1 MCSDTMGEQLTA
13 NKKQRGAAERMRIIA
28 TGFQLLMKFFRVLI
42 SLCSVPALLAETP
55 VQVSLSE
62 AQQKLRGEFAGR
74 VRSSEKKNAAACA
87 ETDGWLFFTAEF
99 RLLSLDRFWGD
110 EAPKVSRSHKPE
122 LADPIPAIMDFQRQ
136 LKARGIALLVVPVP
150 PKAAIY
156 PEKILPGF
164 NVRTDD
170 AAPGL
175 HRFYNE
181 LHAAGIDVLDLTP
194 LFIQN
199 RDDKR
204 GGVFCKTDSHWS
216 GFGCMLAAQ
225 AIAENVRAKLTT
237 PPPRKDYVSEW
248 KESQINGDLVSL
260 LSPESPKPGPE
271 KIAVR
276 SVSEK
281 ETGAAVQPD
290 ANSPLLLLG
299 DSHTLV
305 FHDFLAERA
314 GLGDQLAQELGFAPD
329 LIGTRGSGATPVR
342 ISFYRHSLK
351 DPGYLAK
358 KKVVV
363 WCFAA
368 REFTEASEGW
378 ALAPITK

>member
-1 MCSDTMGEQLTA
+1 
-13 NKKQRGAAERMRIIA
+13 MRIIA
-28 TGFQLLMKFFRVLI
+28 TAFQLLMKFFRLLI
-42 SLCSVPALLAETP
+42 LFCAIPAFLAAETP
-55 VQVSLSE
+55 VQVPFSE
-62 AQQKLRGEFAGR
+62 AQLKLRRELASM
-74 VRSSEKKNAAACA
+74 VQISEKKNSAACEEA
-87 ETDGWLFFTAEF
+87 DGWLFFTAEF
-99 RLLSLDRFWGD
+99 RLLSLGRFWGN

-122 LADPIPAIMDFQRQ
+122 LADPIPAIVDFEKQ
-136 LKARGIALLVVPVP
+136 LRARGIDLLVVPVP

-164 NVRTDD
+164 NVRGDD
-170 AAPGL
+170 AAPLL
-175 HRFYNE
+175 HRFYEE
-181 LHAAGIDVLDLTP
+181 LRAAGIDVLDLGP
-194 LFIQN
+194 LFIEN

-216 GFGCMLAAQ
+216 GLGCALAAR
-225 AIAENVRAKLTT
+225 AIAENVRGKLTA
-237 PPPRKDYVSEW
+237 PSPRKDYVSEW
-248 KESQINGDLVSL
+248 KEFQISGDLVSL
-260 LSPESPKPGPE
+260 LPPDSPKPGPE
-271 KIAVR
+271 KIVVR

-281 ETGAAVQPD
+281 GTSTAVQPD

-314 GLGDQLAQELGFAPD
+314 GLVDQLAQELGFAPD

-342 ISFYRHSLK
+342 ISLYRHSLK

-363 WCFAA
+363 WCLTA

-378 ALAPITK
+378 ARAPIAK

>member
-1 MCSDTMGEQLTA
+1 MKSFRLLILLCSIPAFL
-13 NKKQRGAAERMRIIA
+13 AAE
-28 TGFQLLMKFFRVLI
+28 TSFQA
-42 SLCSVPALLAETP
+42 P
-55 VQVSLSE
+55 LSD
-62 AQQKLRGEFAGR
+62 AQQKLRGELEGK
-74 VRSSEKKNAAACA
+74 VQSSEKISAAACA
-87 ETDGWLFFTAEF
+87 EAEGWLFFTAEF
-99 RLLSLDRFWGD
+99 RLLSLGRFWGD
-110 EAPKVSRSHKPE
+110 AAPKVSRSHKPE
-122 LADPIPAIMDFQRQ
+122 LADPIPAIVDFQKQ
-136 LKARGIALLVVPVP
+136 LKARGIDLLVVPVP

-170 AAPGL
+170 AAPLL
-175 HRFYNE
+175 HRFYEE
-181 LHAAGIDVLDLTP
+181 LRAEEINVLDLTP

-216 GFGCMLAAQ
+216 GFGCTLAAQ
-225 AIAENVRAKLTT
+225 AIAENVRPKLLSAT
-237 PPPRKDYVSEW
+237 PRSEFVAEW
-248 KESQINGDLVSL
+248 KEVQINGDLVSL
-260 LSPESPKPGPE
+260 LPPDSPKPGPE

-281 ETGAAVQPD
+281 GTSNAVQPD
-290 ANSPLLLLG
+290 ANSPLVLLG

-305 FHDFLAERA
+305 FHDFLAEHA
-314 GLGDQLAQELGFAPD
+314 GLVDQLAQELGFAPD

-342 ISFYRHSLK
+342 ISLYRHSLK
-351 DPGYLAK
+351 NPGYLAK
-358 KKVVV
+358 KKIVV

-378 ALAPITK
+378 ARAPIAK